1 MKMEIIL
8 CLWSMMQ
15 LFSAAQLGVPITN
28 QNHQV
33 IFSNIGHFATN
44 VKFHHVRIPVN
55 QTTIFNAPK
64 LALQKI
70 KSQSRNVY
78 KMTIAELKKSGDFN
92 DRDTLSRAIALQS
105 YDTAEDIATI
115 AYSEHP

>member
-1 MKMEIIL
+1 MVTIL
-8 CLWSMMQ
+8 CLCSIME
-15 LFSAAQLGVPITN
+15 LSSAAQLAMPTSH

-44 VKFHHVRIPVN
+44 VNFHHVIIPVN